1 MNLSEI
7 EVVNNTENK
16 QFEIR
21 RNDLIAKIP
30 YNIKDDSIGL
40 LQTHVPDEWRGKGLA
55 KKLAECAL
63 NYAKENNLRVIPY
76 CPFVAEYIEKHP
88 EWLPYLNVKKNKE
101 VKQKK

>member
-1 MNLSEI
+1 MNLSDI
-7 EVVNNTENK
+7 EVVNNRENK

-30 YNIKDDSIGL
+30 YSIKDDSIGL
-40 LQTHVPDEWRGKGLA
+40 HQTHIPDEWRGKGLA

-76 CPFVAEYIEKHP
+76 CPFIAKYIDEHP
-88 EWLPYLNVKKNKE
+88 EWLPYRIPLTR
-101 VKQKK
+101 

>member
-7 EVVNNTENK
+7 EVVHNHENK

-21 RNDLIAKIP
+21 RNDLIARIP
-30 YNIKDDSIGL
+30 YSIKDDSIGL

-63 NYAKENNLRVIPY
+63 NYAKENNLRIIPY
-76 CPFVAEYIEKHP
+76 CSFVAKYIEEHP
-88 EWLPYLNVKKNKE
+88 EWLPYLHVKRNGE